1 MNLELLLYDTN
12 VIAKGV
18 AALALFVGT
27 IFTVYIGRKQ
37 QSPFYRSWSVFLF
50 GYGIFEIVS
59 IYEYLLIEFHLNEE
73 LYSEHLLLQA
83 YRLLQ
88 SFQTLSIIL
97 LFGACLQQSMILP
110 PKSAYVLQAA
120 LYGTFLYFIWIPLDE
135 MIKNFNTLNITLF
148 SLVPT
153 DIFGFGLSILI
164 FASASLLIPIYV
176 RYSQAY
182 KSSKEKR
189 LRIKRDFTFIMIL
202 MITTLSGFMIVRR
215 AIQKSYQSD
224 GSYSNFG
231 LIETLVTM
239 SLIIVV
245 AIYQSL
251 SLSHGIKTIL
261 LADREGNPIVAYS
274 PLKREQL
281 SSEDKI
287 IAVSGFLSSFFHFV
301 KEYIASSKDETFK
314 EVKTTNSTFTFFVQD
329 KFFLIIQ
336 SKILSNI
343 LEQAATATL
352 EEINNILDSFNVND
366 LPSRE
371 QVKTIIENLD
381 KSFYLLA

>member
-1 MNLELLLYDTN
+1 MNLELLVYDTN

-18 AALALFVGT
+18 AALALFIGT

-37 QSPFYRSWSVFLF
+37 QSPFYRSWSVFLL
-50 GYGIFEIVS
+50 GYGLFEIVS
-59 IYEYLLIEFHLNEE
+59 IYEYLLIESHINEG
-73 LYSEHLLLQA
+73 LYSEHVLLQA

-189 LRIKRDFTFIMIL
+189 LRTKRDFTFIMIL
-202 MITTLSGFMIVRR
+202 MITTLGGFMIVRR

-245 AIYQSL
+245 AIYQGL

-261 LADREGNPIVAYS
+261 LADREGNPIAAYS
-274 PLKREQL
+274 PLKREEL
-281 SSEDKI
+281 SSEEKI

-343 LEQAATATL
+343 LEQAATTTL
-352 EEINNILDSFNVND
+352 EEINSILDDFNVND
-366 LPSRE
+366 LPSRD
-371 QVKTIIENLD
+371 QVKAIVENLD